1 MLTPHETE
9 QRALPSAGDVMSI
22 ESKNIFKQISC
33 AAGAEEFL
41 TLLERN
47 GVKIQRIVS
56 HASSTPENEWY
67 NQAYTEWVLVVRG
80 HAVLALEGGE
90 RLELNEGDYLTI
102 PPHARHR
109 VDKIGP
115 ETIWLVVHLTD
126 GA

>member
-1 MLTPHETE
+1 MTMET
-9 QRALPSAGDVMSI
+9 
-22 ESKNIFKQISC
+22 KNIFAQISA

-41 TLLERN
+41 TLLDGN

-67 NQAYTEWVLVVRG
+67 DQAYTEWVLVVRG
-80 HAVLALEGGE
+80 HAVLEFEADE
-90 RLELNEGDYLTI
+90 RIRLNEGDYLAI

-109 VDKIGP
+109 VDQTGP
-115 ETIWLVVHLTD
+115 ETIWLVVHLTA

>member
-1 MLTPHETE
+1 MTVKT
-9 QRALPSAGDVMSI
+9 
-22 ESKNIFKQISC
+22 KNILTQTSG

-41 TLLERN
+41 TLLEEN

-67 NQAYTEWVLVVRG
+67 DQAYPEWVLLVRG
-80 HAVLALEGGE
+80 HAVLAFEGGE
-90 RLELNEGDYLTI
+90 RLELNEGDYLAI

-109 VDKIGP
+109 VDETGP

>member
-1 MLTPHETE
+1 MTMET
-9 QRALPSAGDVMSI
+9 
-22 ESKNIFKQISC
+22 KNIFAQISA

-41 TLLERN
+41 TLLEGN

-67 NQAYTEWVLVVRG
+67 DQAYTEWVLVVRG
-80 HAVLALEGGE
+80 HAVLEFEADE
-90 RLELNEGDYLTI
+90 RIRLNEGDYLAI

-109 VDKIGP
+109 VNETGP
-115 ETIWLVVHLTD
+115 ETIWLVVHLTA